1 MTLLDGEILWHLVWI
16 LPLAG
21 SILYWGSRKR
31 KALLQKFLGEQ
42 ADDPARVNA
51 SPVLRFWRAVL
62 FAGTVILLL
71 VAAARPSWGTRILPY
86 SGQGRDLMVVFD
98 VSKSM
103 LSQDVRPSRL
113 DHAKWLVRQL
123 CTRNPGDR
131 FGLIAFAGK
140 AFLECP
146 LTIDQT
152 SFLQSVDELSV
163 DTIPVGGTN
172 IQQALTEAIRG
183 FRAAETTHR
192 AVILITD
199 GDELTGKSTEA
210 LDRIIQLKIPLF
222 ILGIGD
228 PSQPAIVQLRDEKG
242 NVQTLKDSS
251 GNVVS
256 VPLNE
261 KMLAGLAARTGGI
274 YVRSTTTHP
283 GLDQIEARIKQLEKH
298 DIDSGKQTRPIER
311 PLYPLLGAF
320 ILFCLWLLLGERRNF
335 AARTAARLLLICGL
349 AGLPFAMSAQETLQ
363 SRPEEKTASPAESK
377 KENQKENQPA
387 ALSPEEL
394 FNQGL
399 KAQTQEKDLAK
410 AVQLYEQVI
419 AAANASP
426 EVRARAAQNLGVLN
440 HQQARAMLQQ
450 TGQSLQAQQLDP
462 ALQQTEQALKQFAV
476 TEEIYKNSLRE
487 GSDVAPVSRNQYQ
500 LIQDRKYAEELKKK
514 IEELKKKQQE
524 ARKNTQQAMNQQQQ
538 QNQQK
543 QDQQKQN
550 KQQQKQD
557 QQQQNKQQQ
566 NQQKQDQ
573 QKQQQNQQK
582 QNQQKQ
588 DQQKQQQ
595 DQQQQGQQKQQNQQ
609 KQDQQKQQQGQQNQ
623 SQPQN
628 QQQTDKARESVRQ
641 LEQQAKELN
650 QKKMEDQA
658 KKAGEELDK
667 ARQAQKQDKNQEAE
681 KHLAKALE
689 HLGKDQSESNQK
701 QNQQDQKQGQN
712 KDQKQNRDKQDQ
724 KQDQK
729 GQSKPDKQLPKP
741 GQGKQQNAKPEPE
754 KEINKDQAEALLEV
768 MAGDEKKLKDELK
781 ARMKQNYGTRPVDKD
796 W

>member
-1 MTLLDGEILWHLVWI
+1 MTLLDGELLWHLIWI
-16 LPLAG
+16 LPLIAL
-21 SILYWGSRKR
+21 IFYWGSRKR
-31 KALLQKFLGEQ
+31 KVLLKKFLGEH

-71 VAAARPSWGTRILPY
+71 AAAARPSWGTRILPY

-123 CTRNPGDR
+123 CTLNPGDR
-131 FGLIAFAGK
+131 FGLIAFAGN

-199 GDELTGKSTEA
+199 GDELTGKSTDA

-242 NVQTLKDSS
+242 NVQTLKDAG

-261 KMLAGLAARTGGI
+261 KMLAGLAAKTGGI

-335 AARTAARLLLICGL
+335 AARTAARFLLICGL
-349 AGLPFAMSAQETLQ
+349 TGLSFSMSAQTVQNQPEK
-363 SRPEEKTASPAESK
+363 EEKPTPAAEK
-377 KENQKENQPA
+377 QKEEQPA
-387 ALSPEEL
+387 NLSPEDL
-394 FNQGL
+394 FNLGL
-399 KAQTQEKDLAK
+399 KAQTQEKDPAK

-440 HQQARAMLQQ
+440 HQQARAMLQK

-462 ALQQTEQALKQFAV
+462 ALQQTDQALKQLAV
-476 TEEIYKNSLRE
+476 TEEIYKNALRE
-487 GSDVAPVSRNQYQ
+487 GSEVAPVSRNQYQ

-524 ARKNTQQAMNQQQQ
+524 ARKNTRQAMQ
-538 QNQQK
+538 
-543 QDQQKQN
+543 
-550 KQQQKQD
+550 
-557 QQQQNKQQQ
+557 
-566 NQQKQDQ
+566 
-573 QKQQQNQQK
+573 
-582 QNQQKQ
+582 
-588 DQQKQQQ
+588 
-595 DQQQQGQQKQQNQQ
+595 QQKQQNQQ
-609 KQDQQKQQQGQQNQ
+609 QNQQNQQQQNQQNQQQKQQQKQQPGQQQNQQQNQQQQGQQNQQQQQQGQQQKQQQGQQNQ
-623 SQPQN
+623 QH
-628 QQQTDKARESVRQ
+628 QTDKARESVRQ
-641 LEQQAKELN
+641 LEQQAKDLN

-667 ARQAQKQDKNQEAE
+667 ARQAQKQNNNKDAE
-681 KHLAKALE
+681 KHLEKALE
-689 HLGKDQSESNQK
+689 HLGKEQPQQDQK
-701 QNQQDQKQGQN
+701 KQDQKQGQN
-712 KDQKQNRDKQDQ
+712 KDQNQQNQDQ
-724 KQDQK
+724 KQQNKDQK
-729 GQSKPDKQLPKP
+729 GQPKPDKQLPKP
-741 GQGKQQNAKPEPE
+741 GQGKQQNAKPGPE
-754 KEINKDQAEALLEV
+754 KEIGKEQAEALLEV

-781 ARMKQNYGTRPVDKD
+781 ARMKRNYGTRPVEKD

>member
-1 MTLLDGEILWHLVWI
+1 MTLLDGETLWHLIWI
-16 LPLAG
+16 LPLL
-21 SILYWGSRKR
+21 SLIFYLGSRKR
-31 KALLQKFLGEQ
+31 KSLLQKLLGDQ
-42 ADDPARVNA
+42 AADPARVNS

-62 FAGTVILLL
+62 FAGILILLL
-71 VAAARPSWGTRILPY
+71 AAAARPSWGTRILPY
-86 SGQGRDLMVVFD
+86 TGQGRDLMVVFD

-103 LSQDVRPSRL
+103 LSKDVQPSRL

-131 FGLIAFAGK
+131 FGLIAFAGN

-183 FRAAETTHR
+183 FRAAETPYR

-199 GDELTGKSTEA
+199 GDELTGKSADA
-210 LDRIIQLKIPLF
+210 LERIVQLKIPLF

-228 PSQPAIVQLRDEKG
+228 PSQPAIVQMRDEKG
-242 NVQTLKDSS
+242 NVQTLKDSQ

-261 KMLAGLAARTGGI
+261 KMLAGLASKTGGI

-283 GLDQIEARIKQLEKH
+283 GLDQIEARIKKLEKH

-320 ILFCLWLLLGERRNF
+320 ILFCLWLLLGERKKFAVRN
-335 AARTAARLLLICGL
+335 TAKLLLICGL
-349 AGLPFAMSAQETLQ
+349 AGLSCSMQAQTVQ
-363 SRPEEKTASPAESK
+363 NIPEKTSAETVEK
-377 KENQKENQPA
+377 KTENQPSDQTA
-387 ALSPEEL
+387 NLSPEEL
-394 FNQGL
+394 YNRGL
-399 KAQTQEKDLAK
+399 KAQTQEKDLKK
-410 AVQLYEQVI
+410 AAELYEQVI
-419 AAANASP
+419 ASGNASP
-426 EVRARAAQNLGVLN
+426 EIRSKAAQNLGVIS
-440 HQQARAMLQQ
+440 HQQARALLQQ
-450 TGQSLQAQQLDP
+450 TGQTLQAQQLDP
-462 ALQQTEQALKQFAV
+462 ALQQTDQALKQMAV

-500 LIQDRKYAEELKKK
+500 LLQDRKYAEELKKK

-524 ARKNTQQAMNQQQQ
+524 ARKNTQQAMNQQKQKQQKDQQKKQDQQQQKNQSQSQTKDQQKGQQ

-543 QDQQKQN
+543 G
-550 KQQQKQD
+550 
-557 QQQQNKQQQ
+557 QQQ
-566 NQQKQDQ
+566 NQQ
-573 QKQQQNQQK
+573 QK
-582 QNQQKQ
+582 
-588 DQQKQQQ
+588 
-595 DQQQQGQQKQQNQQ
+595 G
-609 KQDQQKQQQGQQNQ
+609 
-623 SQPQN
+623 

-641 LEQQAKELN
+641 LEQQARDLN

-667 ARQAQKQDKNQEAE
+667 ARQAQKQDKGKEAE
-681 KHLAKALE
+681 KHLQKALE
-689 HLGKDQSESNQK
+689 HLGKEQP
-701 QNQQDQKQGQN
+701 
-712 KDQKQNRDKQDQ
+712 DQKQNKPDQ

-729 GQSKPDKQLPKP
+729 QNKPDQKNQPKPDKQLPKP
-741 GQGKQQNAKPEPE
+741 AQGQQQKAKPEPE
-754 KEINKDQAEALLEV
+754 KEINKDQAEALLDL

>member
-1 MTLLDGEILWHLVWI
+1 MTLLDGELLWHLIWI
-16 LPLAG
+16 LPLIAL
-21 SILYWGSRKR
+21 IFYWGSRKR
-31 KALLQKFLGEQ
+31 KVLLKKFLGEQ

-71 VAAARPSWGTRILPY
+71 AAAARPSWGTRILPY
-86 SGQGRDLMVVFD
+86 NGQGRDLMVVFD

-131 FGLIAFAGK
+131 FGLIAFAGN

-199 GDELTGKSTEA
+199 GDELSGKSTEA
-210 LDRIIQLKIPLF
+210 LDRIIQLKVPLF

-242 NVQTLKDSS
+242 NVQTLKDAS

-261 KMLAGLAARTGGI
+261 KMLAGLAAKTGGI

-349 AGLPFAMSAQETLQ
+349 TGLSFSMSAQTVPNQPEK
-363 SRPEEKTASPAESK
+363 EEKPESAAEK
-377 KENQKENQPA
+377 QKEEQPVN
-387 ALSPEEL
+387 LSPEEL
-394 FNQGL
+394 FNLGL
-399 KAQTQEKDLAK
+399 KAQTQEKDPAK

-419 AAANASP
+419 AAANAAP

-440 HQQARAMLQQ
+440 HQQARAMLQK

-462 ALQQTEQALKQFAV
+462 ALQQTEQALQQFAV
-476 TEEIYKNSLRE
+476 TEEIYKNALRE
-487 GSDVAPVSRNQYQ
+487 GSEVAPVSRNQYQ

-524 ARKNTQQAMNQQQQ
+524 ARKNTQQAMNQQ
-538 QNQQK
+538 
-543 QDQQKQN
+543 
-550 KQQQKQD
+550 
-557 QQQQNKQQQ
+557 KQQQ
-566 NQQKQDQ
+566 NQKQDQ
-573 QKQQQNQQK
+573 QKQQQNQQ
-582 QNQQKQ
+582 QNQ
-588 DQQKQQQ
+588 QQKQQQ
-595 DQQQQGQQKQQNQQ
+595 AQQNQNQQQNQPQKQQAQQNQQQNQQQQGQ
-609 KQDQQKQQQGQQNQ
+609 QQQGQQNQ
-623 SQPQN
+623 QQNQQQQGQQNQQQNQN

-641 LEQQAKELN
+641 LERQAKELN

-667 ARQAQKQDKNQEAE
+667 ARQAQKQNNNKDAE
-681 KHLAKALE
+681 KHLEKALE
-689 HLGKDQSESNQK
+689 HLGKEQPQQNQK
-701 QNQQDQKQGQN
+701 NQDHKQDQKQGQN
-712 KDQKQNRDKQDQ
+712 KDQKQQN
-724 KQDQK
+724 QDQK
-729 GQSKPDKQLPKP
+729 GQPKPDKQLPKP
-741 GQGKQQNAKPEPE
+741 GQGKPQNAKPEPE
-754 KEINKDQAEALLEV
+754 KEIGKEQAEALLEV

-781 ARMKQNYGTRPVDKD
+781 ARMKRNYGTRPVEKD

>member
-21 SILYWGSRKR
+21 LILYWGSRKR
-31 KALLQKFLGEQ
+31 EALLQKFLGEQ

-335 AARTAARLLLICGL
+335 AARTTARLLLICSL
-349 AGLPFAMSAQETLQ
+349 AGLPSAMSAQQTGQ
-363 SRPEEKTASPAESK
+363 PQPEEKTAPAAESK
-377 KENQKENQPA
+377 KENQKEKQPA
-387 ALSPEEL
+387 VLSPEEL
-394 FNQGL
+394 FNLGL
-399 KAQTQEKDLAK
+399 KAQTQEKDPAK

-524 ARKNTQQAMNQQQQ
+524 ARKNTQQAMQQQKQNQQQQ
-538 QNQQK
+538 QNQQ
-543 QDQQKQN
+543 QKQN
-550 KQQQKQD
+550 QQ
-557 QQQQNKQQQ
+557 QQQ
-566 NQQKQDQ
+566 NQQ
-573 QKQQQNQQK
+573 QK
-582 QNQQKQ
+582 
-588 DQQKQQQ
+588 
-595 DQQQQGQQKQQNQQ
+595 
-609 KQDQQKQQQGQQNQ
+609 QQGQQNQ
-623 SQPQN
+623 QQN
-628 QQQTDKARESVRQ
+628 QTDKARESVRQ
-641 LEQQAKELN
+641 LEQQAKDLN

-658 KKAGEELDK
+658 RKAGEELDK
-667 ARQAQKQDKNQEAE
+667 ARQAQKQNNNKNAE
-681 KHLAKALE
+681 KHLEKALE
-689 HLGKDQSESNQK
+689 HLGKEQPQQDQKN
-701 QNQQDQKQGQN
+701 QDQKQGQN
-712 KDQKQNRDKQDQ
+712 KDQNQDQ
-724 KQDQK
+724 KQQNKDQK
-729 GQSKPDKQLPKP
+729 GQPKPDKQLPKP

-754 KEINKDQAEALLEV
+754 KEIGKEQAEALLEV

-781 ARMKQNYGTRPVDKD
+781 ARMKRNYGTRPVEKD

>member
-1 MTLLDGEILWHLVWI
+1 MTLLDGEILWHLIWI
-16 LPLAG
+16 LPLLVL
-21 SILYWGSRKR
+21 IFYWGSRKR
-31 KALLQKFLGEQ
+31 KSLLQKLLGNQ
-42 ADDPARVNA
+42 AADPARVNS

-62 FAGTVILLL
+62 FACTLILLL
-71 VAAARPSWGTRILPY
+71 AAAARPSWGTRILPY
-86 SGQGRDLMVVFD
+86 TGQGRDLMVVFD

-103 LSQDVRPSRL
+103 LSKDVQPSRL

-131 FGLIAFAGK
+131 FGLIAFAGN

-172 IQQALTEAIRG
+172 IQKALTEAIRG
-183 FRAAETTHR
+183 FRAAETPHR

-199 GDELTGKSTEA
+199 GDELTGKSADA
-210 LDRIIQLKIPLF
+210 LERIVQLKIPLF

-228 PSQPAIVQLRDEKG
+228 PSQPAIVQMRDEKG
-242 NVQTLKDSS
+242 NVQTLKDSQ

-261 KMLAGLAARTGGI
+261 KMLAGLASKTGGI

-283 GLDQIEARIKQLEKH
+283 GLDQIEARIKKLEKH

-320 ILFCLWLLLGERRNF
+320 ILFCLWLLLGERKNF
-335 AARTAARLLLICGL
+335 AIRNTAKLLLICGF
-349 AGLPFAMSAQETLQ
+349 AGLACTMSAQTAQ
-363 SRPEEKTASPAESK
+363 NNPEKTSAETVEKKTENKPADQTA
-377 KENQKENQPA
+377 N
-387 ALSPEEL
+387 LSPEEL
-394 FNQGL
+394 YNRGL
-399 KAQTQEKDLAK
+399 KAQTQEKDLKK
-410 AVQLYEQVI
+410 AVELYEQVI
-419 AAANASP
+419 ASGNASP
-426 EVRARAAQNLGVLN
+426 EIRSKAAQNLGVIS
-440 HQQARAMLQQ
+440 HQQARALLQQ
-450 TGQSLQAQQLDP
+450 TGQTLQAQQLDP
-462 ALQQTEQALKQFAV
+462 ALQQTDQALKQMAV

-500 LIQDRKYAEELKKK
+500 LLQDRKYAEELKKK

-524 ARKNTQQAMNQQQQ
+524 ARKNTQQAMNQQK
-538 QNQQK
+538 QQK
-543 QDQQKQN
+543 QDQQKD
-550 KQQQKQD
+550 QK
-557 QQQQNKQQQ
+557 
-566 NQQKQDQ
+566 QQKQDQ
-573 QKQQQNQQK
+573 QKNQNQKQQKHDQQQQKNQSQSQQQNQQ
-582 QNQQKQ
+582 QQKNQ
-588 DQQKQQQ
+588 SQSQ
-595 DQQQQGQQKQQNQQ
+595 QQNQQ
-609 KQDQQKQQQGQQNQ
+609 QKE
-623 SQPQN
+623 N

-641 LEQQAKELN
+641 LEQQARDLN

-667 ARQAQKQDKNQEAE
+667 ARQAQKQDKDKEAE
-681 KHLAKALE
+681 KHLQKALE
-689 HLGKDQSESNQK
+689 HLGKDQPDQK
-701 QNQQDQKQGQN
+701 QNKPDQKQGP
-712 KDQKQNRDKQDQ
+712 DQ

-729 GQSKPDKQLPKP
+729 QNKPDRKNQPKPDKQLPKP
-741 GQGKQQNAKPEPE
+741 AQGQQQKGKPEPE
-754 KEINKDQAEALLEV
+754 KEINKDQAEALLDL

>member
-1 MTLLDGEILWHLVWI
+1 MTLLDGDLLWHLAWI
-16 LPLAG
+16 LPLFVLV
-21 SILYWGSRKR
+21 LYLGSRKR
-31 KALLQKFLGEQ
+31 KNLLQKFLGKQ
-42 ADDPARVNA
+42 ADDPSKVNA

-62 FAGTVILLL
+62 FAGILILLIA
-71 VAAARPSWGTRILPY
+71 AAARPSWGTQILPY

-172 IQQALTEAIRG
+172 IQQALTEAVRG
-183 FRAAETTHR
+183 FRAAETPHR

-199 GDELTGKSTEA
+199 GDELTGSSAKA
-210 LDRIIQLKIPLF
+210 LESIVKLKIPLF
-222 ILGIGD
+222 IMGIGD

-242 NVQTLKDSS
+242 NVQTLKDSA
-251 GNVVS
+251 GNVIS

-283 GLDQIEARIKQLEKH
+283 GLDQIEARIRKLEKH
-298 DIDSGKQTRPIER
+298 DVDSGKQTRPIER

-320 ILFCLWLLLGERRNF
+320 ILFCIWLMLGERMKF
-335 AARTAARLLLICGL
+335 AVRHTARLLLICGL
-349 AGLPFAMSAQETLQ
+349 SGLAF
-363 SRPEEKTASPAESK
+363 TASGQTAQQNPPQSAPVKIAEEK
-377 KENQKENQPA
+377 KENKPA
-387 ALSPEEL
+387 ELAAAEL

-399 KAQTQEKDLAK
+399 KAQTQEKNEQK
-410 AVQLYEQVI
+410 AVQLYEQAI

-426 EVRARAAQNLGVLN
+426 EVRAKAAQNLGVLS
-440 HQQARAMLQQ
+440 HQRARAMLQQ

-462 ALQQTEQALKQFAV
+462 ALQQTNQALQQLAV
-476 TEEIYKNSLRE
+476 TEEIYRNSLRE

-524 ARKNTQQAMNQQQQ
+524 ARKNTQQAMNRQQKQNQDKKQKNQDQKNQKQDQKNQQQ
-538 QNQQK
+538 QNQQQNR
-543 QDQQKQN
+543 QDQQNQDRK
-550 KQQQKQD
+550 QQKQD
-557 QQQQNKQQQ
+557 
-566 NQQKQDQ
+566 
-573 QKQQQNQQK
+573 K

-588 DQQKQQQ
+588 DQA
-595 DQQQQGQQKQQNQQ
+595 
-609 KQDQQKQQQGQQNQ
+609 
-623 SQPQN
+623 QN

-641 LEQQAKELN
+641 LEQQAKDLN
-650 QKKMEDQA
+650 QKKLEDQA

-667 ARQAQKQDKNQEAE
+667 ARNAQKQDKNQDAE
-681 KHLAKALE
+681 KHLRKALE
-689 HLGKDQSESNQK
+689 HLGKDQPEQK
-701 QNQQDQKQGQN
+701 QNKPDQKQGQN
-712 KDQKQNRDKQDQ
+712 KQDQ
-724 KQDQK
+724 KQQKQDRK
-729 GQSKPDKQLPKP
+729 GQPKPDKPLPKP
-741 GQGKQQNAKPEPE
+741 AQGQPQKAKPEPE
-754 KEINKDQAEALLEV
+754 KEINKDQAEALLNL

-781 ARMKQNYGTRPVDKD
+781 ARMKRNYGTRPVDKD

>member
-16 LPLAG
+16 LPLTG
-21 SILYWGSRKR
+21 LILYWGSRKR

-51 SPVLRFWRAVL
+51 SPLLRFWRAVL

-71 VAAARPSWGTRILPY
+71 AAAARPSWGTRILPY

-261 KMLAGLAARTGGI
+261 KMLAGLAAKTGGI

-283 GLDQIEARIKQLEKH
+283 GLDQIEVRIKQLEKH

-320 ILFCLWLLLGERRNF
+320 ILFCLWLLLGERRSF
-335 AARTAARLLLICGL
+335 ASRTAARLLLICGL
-349 AGLPFAMSAQETLQ
+349 TGLPFAMSAQETMQ
-363 SRPEEKTASPAESK
+363 SPPEEKPAPAAESK
-377 KENQKENQPA
+377 KEKQGENQPA
-387 ALSPEEL
+387 QLSPEEL

-440 HQQARAMLQQ
+440 HQQARAMLRK

-462 ALQQTEQALKQFAV
+462 ALQQTDQALKQFAV
-476 TEEIYKNSLRE
+476 TEEIYKNALRE
-487 GSDVAPVSRNQYQ
+487 GSEVAPVSRNQYQ

-524 ARKNTQQAMNQQQQ
+524 ARKNTQQAMQQQKQNQQQQ
-538 QNQQK
+538 QNQQ
-543 QDQQKQN
+543 QN
-550 KQQQKQD
+550 
-557 QQQQNKQQQ
+557 
-566 NQQKQDQ
+566 
-573 QKQQQNQQK
+573 
-582 QNQQKQ
+582 
-588 DQQKQQQ
+588 
-595 DQQQQGQQKQQNQQ
+595 
-609 KQDQQKQQQGQQNQ
+609 
-623 SQPQN
+623 
-628 QQQTDKARESVRQ
+628 QTDKARESVRQ
-641 LEQQAKELN
+641 LEQQAKDLN

-658 KKAGEELDK
+658 RKAGEELDK
-667 ARQAQKQDKNQEAE
+667 ARQAQKQNNNKVAE
-681 KHLAKALE
+681 KHLEKALE
-689 HLGKDQSESNQK
+689 HLGKEQPQQDQKN
-701 QNQQDQKQGQN
+701 QDQKQGQN
-712 KDQKQNRDKQDQ
+712 KDQKQQNK
-724 KQDQK
+724 DQK
-729 GQSKPDKQLPKP
+729 GQPKPDRQLPKP
-741 GQGKQQNAKPEPE
+741 GQGKPQNAKPEPE
-754 KEINKDQAEALLEV
+754 KEIGKEQAEALLEV

-781 ARMKQNYGTRPVDKD
+781 ARMKSSYGTRPVEKD

>member
-1 MTLLDGEILWHLVWI
+1 MTLLDGDLLWHLIWI
-16 LPLAG
+16 LPL
-21 SILYWGSRKR
+21 IVLIFYWGSRKR
-31 KALLQKFLGEQ
+31 KVLLKKFLGEQ

-71 VAAARPSWGTRILPY
+71 AAAARPSWGMRILPY

-131 FGLIAFAGK
+131 FGLIAFAGN

-242 NVQTLKDSS
+242 NVQTLKDAG

-261 KMLAGLAARTGGI
+261 KMLAGLASKTGGI

-283 GLDQIEARIKQLEKH
+283 GLDLIEARIKQLEKH

-335 AARTAARLLLICGL
+335 AARTAVRLLLICGL
-349 AGLPFAMSAQETLQ
+349 AGLSFSMSAQTVQ
-363 SRPEEKTASPAESK
+363 TQPEEKAAPAAEK
-377 KENQKENQPA
+377 QKENQPA
-387 ALSPEEL
+387 NLSPEEL
-394 FNQGL
+394 FNLGL
-399 KAQTQEKDLAK
+399 KAQTQEKDPAK

-419 AAANASP
+419 AAVNASP
-426 EVRARAAQNLGVLN
+426 EVRAKAAQNLGVLN
-440 HQQARAMLQQ
+440 HQQARAMLQK

-462 ALQQTEQALKQFAV
+462 ALQQTDQALKQFAL
-476 TEEIYKNSLRE
+476 TEEIYKNALRE
-487 GSDVAPVSRNQYQ
+487 GTEVAPVSRNQYQ

-524 ARKNTQQAMNQQQQ
+524 ARKNTQQAMQ
-538 QNQQK
+538 
-543 QDQQKQN
+543 
-550 KQQQKQD
+550 
-557 QQQQNKQQQ
+557 
-566 NQQKQDQ
+566 Q
-573 QKQQQNQQK
+573 QKQQQNQQ
-582 QNQQKQ
+582 NQQKQ
-588 DQQKQQQ
+588 QKQQKQQPQ
-595 DQQQQGQQKQQNQQ
+595 NQQNQQNQQ
-609 KQDQQKQQQGQQNQ
+609 KQQPQNQQKQQQNQQNRQ
-623 SQPQN
+623 NQQKQQPQN
-628 QQQTDKARESVRQ
+628 QQKQQQNQQNQPKQQPQNQQNQTEKARDSVRQ

-650 QKKMEDQA
+650 QKKMEEQA

-667 ARQAQKQDKNQEAE
+667 ARQAQKLNNNKDAE
-681 KHLAKALE
+681 KHLEKALE
-689 HLGKDQSESNQK
+689 HLGKEQPRQNQK
-701 QNQQDQKQGQN
+701 KQDQKQGQD
-712 KDQKQNRDKQDQ
+712 KDRKQDQ
-724 KQDQK
+724 KQQDKDRK
-729 GQSKPDKQLPKP
+729 GQPKPDKQLPKP
-741 GQGKQQNAKPEPE
+741 GPGKVQNAKPEPE
-754 KEINKDQAEALLEV
+754 KEIGKEQAEALLEV

-781 ARMKQNYGTRPVDKD
+781 ARMKRNYGTRPVEKD